1 MRCTT
6 QTLTDG
12 GRVLTPTECILANYL
27 EDERQAVALAPHV
40 ALPKSPT
47 HEQIDNAIAEVLVN
61 ALTAAGGKTTVLIE
75 YLGGQRRDT
84 IRNPALNEVVSQRT
98 LKGRI

>member
-1 MRCTT
+1 M

-12 GRVLTPTECILANYL
+12 GRILTPTESILANYL

-40 ALPKSPT
+40 ALSKSPT

-84 IRNPALNEVVSQRT
+84 IRNPALNEAVLQRT
-98 LKGRI
+98 LKGRIE